1 MQFGLSLR
9 DSIEQW
15 NKGTTRW
22 LRMIVYERAP
32 RFRTVL
38 TYALSALWHGFYP
51 GYYLTFMS
59 GALFTFASRSVS
71 SLLYKMIAVTMICIA
86 HLSFCLNTFKNI

>member
-1 MQFGLSLR
+1 MLIVYVHNEYLWFTFVNHSLNNLLCQFGLSLR

-22 LRMIVYERAP
+22 LRMVVYERTSHLS
-32 RFRTVL
+32 TVL

-71 SLLYKMIAVTMICIA
+71 YL
-86 HLSFCLNTFKNI
+86 

>member
-1 MQFGLSLR
+1 ML
-9 DSIEQW
+9 
-15 NKGTTRW
+15 
-22 LRMIVYERAP
+22 VYERAP

-59 GALFTFASRSVS
+59 GALFTFASRAVS
-71 SLLYKMIAVTMICIA
+71 HVQPNRYHVSL
-86 HLSFCLNTFKNI
+86 NIRQGFL